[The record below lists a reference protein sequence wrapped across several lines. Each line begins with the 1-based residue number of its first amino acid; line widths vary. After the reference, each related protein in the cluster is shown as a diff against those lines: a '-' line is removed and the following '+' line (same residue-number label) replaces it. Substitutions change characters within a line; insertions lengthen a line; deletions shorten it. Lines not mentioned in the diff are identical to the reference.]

1 MAMVSRRGFLGLL
14 GAGVGALAAG
24 RAWGQ
29 AAGRP
34 NIVLFMVDDMGWQD
48 TSVPF
53 LRRGG
58 RWVTTRLNARYAG
71 RTPNMERLAARG
83 MRFTEAYACAVCSPS
98 RCSLMSGMNAAR
110 HRVTDWTLG
119 VNQGDR
125 LATSGEGL
133 RSPRWGAN
141 GLQPQGTQ
149 TQGACQPPWRVDA
162 AGKYCQPDFGSAEG
176 AYAYNL
182 TVPFTNALAFPELLR
197 RAGYHTIHV
206 GKAHWGSGT
215 NVSYKVRATP
225 TSPGADPRAFGFEV
239 NIAGC
244 ERGGPAN
251 YRGDSQYGNASNADF
266 ATPGLDENNYY
277 EDNVFLTDALTDM
290 TLRELRRSCE
300 ADPDRPFY
308 LYLAHYAIH
317 SPLDNARA
325 WDHTRSDSTNLAQD
339 ARNPN
344 PNDGLAWNET
354 ERNYAT
360 LIQGMDDSLGKVLD
374 FLDERGL
381 AENTLFVFMADNG
394 GLSVSGRLT
403 NANAP
408 LRAGKG
414 SCYEGG
420 VREPLI
426 VAWPGKVA
434 PGTYSEEPVIIEDF
448 YPTLL
453 EAAGVALPA
462 ADALA
467 VTPEGVYADGPVR
480 QVLDGAS
487 FLPVATGLRATV
499 RADGA
504 ARPLLWHYPNKWG
517 EGPAGMAYNYYSAL
531 RLGRWK
537 LIYQHSDRSF
547 ELYDLATDLSET
559 RNLAAERPGEVD
571 RLRREMGRL
580 LRERGA
586 QMPLVQASG
595 EAVPWPDDEAVALP
609 APAPGLTLRN

>member
-1 MAMVSRRGFLGLL
+1 MVSRRSFLGLL

-24 RAWGQ
+24 RAVGQ
-29 AAGRP
+29 GGRRP

-53 LRRGG
+53 LRRDGQ
-58 RWVTTRLNARYAG
+58 WVRTRLNARYAG
-71 RTPNMERLAARG
+71 RTPSMERLAAQG

-119 VNQGDR
+119 VDQANR
-125 LATSGEGL
+125 LSTSGEGL

-141 GLQPQGTQ
+141 GLQPQSTEKTGS
-149 TQGACQPPWRVDA
+149 CQPPWRVDA
-162 AGKYCQPDFGSAEG
+162 QGKYYQPAFGAAEG
-176 AYAYNL
+176 AYAYDL
-182 TVPFTNALAFPELLR
+182 SVPFTNALAFPELLR
-197 RAGYHTIHV
+197 RAGYRTIHV

-215 NVSYKVRATP
+215 PKSYKVQATP

-239 NIAGC
+239 NIAGA

-251 YRGDSQYGNASNADF
+251 YRGDAQYGNATNADF

-277 EDNVFLTDALTDM
+277 EDDVFLTDALTDM
-290 TLRELRRSCE
+290 ALREVRRTHA

-308 LYLAHYAIH
+308 LYMAHYAVH

-325 WDHTRSDSTNLAQD
+325 WDRSRSDSEEVARD

-344 PNDGLAWNET
+344 PNDGLAWNAT

-360 LIQGMDDSLGKVLD
+360 LLEGMDASLGKLLD
-374 FLDERGL
+374 LLEELGVADD
-381 AENTLFVFMADNG
+381 TLVIFMADNG
-394 GLSVSGRLT
+394 GLSVSGRLA

-420 VREPLI
+420 TREPLI
-426 VAWPGKVA
+426 VAWPGHVA
-434 PGTYSEEPVIIEDF
+434 PGSVSEEPVIIEDF

-453 EAAGVALPA
+453 EAAGVPLPTQA
-462 ADALA
+462 ELA
-467 VTPEGVYADGPVR
+467 ETPEGVYADGPLR

-487 FLPVATGLRATV
+487 FLPVALGRRGTV

-517 EGPAGMAYNYYSAL
+517 EGPAGKAYNYYSAL

-537 LIYQHSDRSF
+537 LIYQHSDQSF
-547 ELYDLATDLSET
+547 ELYDLPTDLSES
-559 RNLAAERPGEVD
+559 RNLAAERPEEVD

-586 QMPLVQASG
+586 QMPIVQATG
-595 EAVPWPDDEAVALP
+595 AAVPWPDEVSLP
-609 APAPGLTLRN
+609 AASAAPGLTLRN

>member
-1 MAMVSRRGFLGLL
+1 MVSRRSFLGLL

-24 RAWGQ
+24 RALGQ
-29 AAGRP
+29 GSRRP

-53 LRRGG
+53 LRRNGQ
-58 RWVTTRLNARYAG
+58 WVRTRLNARYAG
-71 RTPNMERLAARG
+71 RTPSMERLAAQG

-119 VNQGDR
+119 VDQANR
-125 LATSGEGL
+125 LSTSGEGL

-141 GLQPQGTQ
+141 GLQPQGTEK
-149 TQGACQPPWRVDA
+149 TGSCQPPWRVDA
-162 AGKYCQPDFGSAEG
+162 QGKYYQPAFGAAEG

-182 TVPFTNALAFPELLR
+182 SVPFTNALAFPELLR
-197 RAGYHTIHV
+197 RAGYRTIHV

-215 NVSYKVRATP
+215 PKSYKVQATP

-239 NIAGC
+239 NIAGA

-251 YRGDSQYGNASNADF
+251 YRGDAQYGNATNANF

-277 EDNVFLTDALTDM
+277 EDDVFLTDALTDM
-290 TLRELRRSCE
+290 ALREVRRTHAAE
-300 ADPDRPFY
+300 PDRPFY
-308 LYLAHYAIH
+308 LYMAHYAVH

-325 WDHTRSDSTNLAQD
+325 WDRSRSDSEEVARD

-344 PNDGLAWNET
+344 PNDGLAWNAT

-360 LIQGMDDSLGKVLD
+360 LIEGMDASLGKLLD
-374 FLDERGL
+374 LLEELGVADD
-381 AENTLFVFMADNG
+381 TLVIFMADNG
-394 GLSVSGRLT
+394 GLSVSGRLA

-420 VREPLI
+420 TREPLI
-426 VAWPGKVA
+426 VAWPGHVA
-434 PGTYSEEPVIIEDF
+434 PGSVSEEPVIIEDF

-453 EAAGVALPA
+453 EAAGVPLPTQA
-462 ADALA
+462 ELA
-467 VTPEGVYADGPVR
+467 ETPEGVYADGPLR

-487 FLPVATGLRATV
+487 FLPVALGQRGTV
-499 RADGA
+499 RADGT

-517 EGPAGMAYNYYSAL
+517 EGPAGKAYNYYSAL

-537 LIYQHSDRSF
+537 LIYQHSDQSF
-547 ELYDLATDLSET
+547 ELYDLPTDLSES
-559 RNLAAERPGEVD
+559 RNLAAERPEEVD

-586 QMPLVQASG
+586 QMPIVQATG
-595 EAVPWPDDEAVALP
+595 AAVPWPDEVSLP
-609 APAPGLTLRN
+609 AASAAPGLTLRN

>member
-1 MAMVSRRGFLGLL
+1 MVSRRSFLGLL

-24 RAWGQ
+24 RALGQ
-29 AAGRP
+29 GGRRP

-53 LRRGG
+53 LRRDGQ
-58 RWVTTRLNARYAG
+58 WVRTRLNARYAG
-71 RTPNMERLAARG
+71 RTPSMERLAAQG

-119 VNQGDR
+119 VDQANR
-125 LATSGEGL
+125 LSTSGEGL

-141 GLQPQGTQ
+141 GLQPQGTEK
-149 TQGACQPPWRVDA
+149 TGSCQPPWRVDA
-162 AGKYCQPDFGSAEG
+162 QGKYYQPAFGAAEG
-176 AYAYNL
+176 AYAYDL
-182 TVPFTNALAFPELLR
+182 SVPFTNALAFPELLR
-197 RAGYHTIHV
+197 RAGYRTIHV

-215 NVSYKVRATP
+215 PKSYKVQATP

-239 NIAGC
+239 NIAGA

-251 YRGDSQYGNASNADF
+251 YRGDAQYGNATNADF

-277 EDNVFLTDALTDM
+277 EDDVFLTDALTDM
-290 TLRELRRSCE
+290 ALREVRRTHA

-308 LYLAHYAIH
+308 LYMAHYAVH

-325 WDHTRSDSTNLAQD
+325 WDRSRSDSEEVARD

-344 PNDGLAWNET
+344 PNDGLAWNAT

-360 LIQGMDDSLGKVLD
+360 LLEGMDASLGKLLD
-374 FLDERGL
+374 LLEELGVADD
-381 AENTLFVFMADNG
+381 TLVIFMADNG
-394 GLSVSGRLT
+394 GLSVSGRLA

-420 VREPLI
+420 TREPLI
-426 VAWPGKVA
+426 VAWPGHVA
-434 PGTYSEEPVIIEDF
+434 PGSVSEEPVIIEDF

-453 EAAGVALPA
+453 EAAGVPLPTQA
-462 ADALA
+462 ELA
-467 VTPEGVYADGPVR
+467 ETPEGVYADGPLR

-487 FLPVATGLRATV
+487 FLPVALGRRSTV
-499 RADGA
+499 RSDGA

-517 EGPAGMAYNYYSAL
+517 EGPAGKAYNYYSAL

-537 LIYQHSDRSF
+537 LIYQHSDQSF
-547 ELYDLATDLSET
+547 ELYDLPTDLSES
-559 RNLAAERPGEVD
+559 RNLAAERPEEVD

-586 QMPLVQASG
+586 QMPIVQATG
-595 EAVPWPDDEAVALP
+595 AAVPWPDEVSLP
-609 APAPGLTLRN
+609 AASAAPGLTLRN

>member
-1 MAMVSRRGFLGLL
+1 MVSRRSFLGLL

-24 RAWGQ
+24 RALGQ
-29 AAGRP
+29 GGRRP

-53 LRRGG
+53 LRRDGQ
-58 RWVTTRLNARYAG
+58 WVRTRLNARYAG
-71 RTPNMERLAARG
+71 RTPSMERLAAQG

-119 VNQGDR
+119 VDQANR
-125 LATSGEGL
+125 LSTSGEGL

-141 GLQPQGTQ
+141 GLQPQSTEKTGS
-149 TQGACQPPWRVDA
+149 CQPPWRVDA
-162 AGKYCQPDFGSAEG
+162 QGKYYQPAFGAAEG
-176 AYAYNL
+176 AYAYDL
-182 TVPFTNALAFPELLR
+182 SVPFTNALAFPELLR
-197 RAGYHTIHV
+197 RAGYRTIHV

-215 NVSYKVRATP
+215 PKSYRVQATP

-239 NIAGC
+239 NIAGA

-251 YRGDSQYGNASNADF
+251 YRGDAQYGNATNADF

-277 EDNVFLTDALTDM
+277 EDDVFLTDALTDM
-290 TLRELRRSCE
+290 ALREVRRTHAAE
-300 ADPDRPFY
+300 PDRPFY
-308 LYLAHYAIH
+308 LYMAHYAVH

-325 WDHTRSDSTNLAQD
+325 WDRSRSDSEEVARD

-344 PNDGLAWNET
+344 PNDGLAWNAT

-360 LIQGMDDSLGKVLD
+360 LIEGMDASLGKLLD
-374 FLDERGL
+374 LLEELGVADD
-381 AENTLFVFMADNG
+381 TLVIFMADNG
-394 GLSVSGRLT
+394 GLSVSGRLA

-420 VREPLI
+420 TREPLI
-426 VAWPGKVA
+426 VAWPGHVA
-434 PGTYSEEPVIIEDF
+434 PGSVSEEPVIIEDF

-453 EAAGVALPA
+453 EAAGVPLPA
-462 ADALA
+462 QAELA
-467 VTPEGVYADGPVR
+467 ETPEGVYADGPLR

-487 FLPVATGLRATV
+487 FLPVALGQRGTV
-499 RADGA
+499 RADGT

-517 EGPAGMAYNYYSAL
+517 EGPAGKAYNYYSAL

-537 LIYQHSDRSF
+537 LIYQHSDQSF
-547 ELYDLATDLSET
+547 ELYDLPTDLSES
-559 RNLAAERPGEVD
+559 RNLAAERPEEVD

-586 QMPLVQASG
+586 QMPIVQATG
-595 EAVPWPDDEAVALP
+595 AAVPWPDEVSLP
-609 APAPGLTLRN
+609 AASAAPALTLRN

>member
-1 MAMVSRRGFLGLL
+1 
-14 GAGVGALAAG
+14 
-24 RAWGQ
+24 
-29 AAGRP
+29 
-34 NIVLFMVDDMGWQD
+34 MVDDMGWQD

-53 LRRGG
+53 LRRDGQ
-58 RWVTTRLNARYAG
+58 WVRTRLNARYAG
-71 RTPNMERLAARG
+71 RTPSMERLAAQG

-119 VNQGDR
+119 VDQANR
-125 LATSGEGL
+125 LSTSGEGL

-141 GLQPQGTQ
+141 GLQPQSTEKTGS
-149 TQGACQPPWRVDA
+149 CQPPWRVDA
-162 AGKYCQPDFGSAEG
+162 QGKYYQPAFGAAEG
-176 AYAYNL
+176 AYAYDL
-182 TVPFTNALAFPELLR
+182 SVPFTNALAFPELLR
-197 RAGYHTIHV
+197 RAGYRTIHV

-215 NVSYKVRATP
+215 PKSYRVQATP

-239 NIAGC
+239 NIAGA

-251 YRGDSQYGNASNADF
+251 YRGDAQYGNATNADF

-277 EDNVFLTDALTDM
+277 EDDVFLTDALTDM
-290 TLRELRRSCE
+290 ALREVRRTHAAE
-300 ADPDRPFY
+300 PDRPFY
-308 LYLAHYAIH
+308 LYMAHYAVH

-325 WDHTRSDSTNLAQD
+325 WDRSRSDSEEVARD

-344 PNDGLAWNET
+344 PNDGLAWNAT

-360 LIQGMDDSLGKVLD
+360 LIEGMDASLGKLLD
-374 FLDERGL
+374 LLEELGVADD
-381 AENTLFVFMADNG
+381 TLVIFMADNG
-394 GLSVSGRLT
+394 GLSVSGRLA

-420 VREPLI
+420 TREPLI
-426 VAWPGKVA
+426 VAWPGHVA
-434 PGTYSEEPVIIEDF
+434 PGSVSEEPVIIEDF

-453 EAAGVALPA
+453 EAAGVPLPA
-462 ADALA
+462 QAELA
-467 VTPEGVYADGPVR
+467 ETPEGVYADGPLR

-487 FLPVATGLRATV
+487 FLPVALGQRGTV
-499 RADGA
+499 RADGT

-517 EGPAGMAYNYYSAL
+517 EGPAGKAYNYYSAL

-537 LIYQHSDRSF
+537 LIYQHSDQSF
-547 ELYDLATDLSET
+547 ELYDLPTDLSES
-559 RNLAAERPGEVD
+559 RNLAAERPEEVD

-586 QMPLVQASG
+586 QMPIVQATG
-595 EAVPWPDDEAVALP
+595 AAVPWPDEVSLP
-609 APAPGLTLRN
+609 AASAAPGLTLRN

>member
-1 MAMVSRRGFLGLL
+1 MF
-14 GAGVGALAAG
+14 
-24 RAWGQ
+24 
-29 AAGRP
+29 
-34 NIVLFMVDDMGWQD
+34 FMVDDMGWQD

-53 LRRGG
+53 LRRDGQ
-58 RWVTTRLNARYAG
+58 WVRTRLNARYAG
-71 RTPNMERLAARG
+71 RTPSMERLAAQG

-119 VNQGDR
+119 VDQANR
-125 LATSGEGL
+125 LSTSGEGL

-141 GLQPQGTQ
+141 GLQPQGTEK
-149 TQGACQPPWRVDA
+149 TGSCQPPWRVDA
-162 AGKYCQPDFGSAEG
+162 QGKYYQPAFGAAEG
-176 AYAYNL
+176 AYAYDL
-182 TVPFTNALAFPELLR
+182 SVPFTNALAFPELLR
-197 RAGYHTIHV
+197 RAGYRTIHV

-215 NVSYKVRATP
+215 PKSYRVQATP

-239 NIAGC
+239 NIAGA

-251 YRGDSQYGNASNADF
+251 YRGDAQYGNATNADF

-277 EDNVFLTDALTDM
+277 EDDVFLTDALTDM
-290 TLRELRRSCE
+290 ALREVRRTHA

-308 LYLAHYAIH
+308 LYMAHYAVH

-325 WDHTRSDSTNLAQD
+325 WDRSRSDSEEVARD

-344 PNDGLAWNET
+344 PNDGLAWNAT

-360 LIQGMDDSLGKVLD
+360 LLEGMDASLGKLLD
-374 FLDERGL
+374 LLEELGVADD
-381 AENTLFVFMADNG
+381 TLVIFMADNG
-394 GLSVSGRLT
+394 GLSVSGRLA

-420 VREPLI
+420 TREPLI
-426 VAWPGKVA
+426 VSWPGHVA
-434 PGTYSEEPVIIEDF
+434 PGSVSEEPVIIEDF

-453 EAAGVALPA
+453 EAAGVPLPTQTE
-462 ADALA
+462 LA
-467 VTPEGVYADGPVR
+467 ETPEGVYADGPLR

-487 FLPVATGLRATV
+487 FLPVALGRRGTV

-517 EGPAGMAYNYYSAL
+517 EGPAGKAYNYYSAL

-537 LIYQHSDRSF
+537 LIYQHSDQSF
-547 ELYDLATDLSET
+547 ELYDLPTDLSES
-559 RNLAAERPGEVD
+559 RNLAAERPEEVD

-586 QMPLVQASG
+586 QMPIVQATG
-595 EAVPWPDDEAVALP
+595 AAVPWPDEVSLP
-609 APAPGLTLRN
+609 AASAAPGLTLRN

>member
-1 MAMVSRRGFLGLL
+1 MVSRRSFLGLL

-24 RAWGQ
+24 RALGQ
-29 AAGRP
+29 GGRRP

-53 LRRGG
+53 LRRDGQ
-58 RWVTTRLNARYAG
+58 WVRTRLNARYAG
-71 RTPNMERLAARG
+71 RTPSMERLAAQG

-119 VNQGDR
+119 VDQANR
-125 LATSGEGL
+125 LSTSGEGL

-141 GLQPQGTQ
+141 GLQPQGTEK
-149 TQGACQPPWRVDA
+149 TGSCQPPWRVDA
-162 AGKYCQPDFGSAEG
+162 QGKYYQPAFGAAEG

-182 TVPFTNALAFPELLR
+182 SVPFTNALAFPELLR
-197 RAGYHTIHV
+197 RAGYRTIHV

-215 NVSYKVRATP
+215 PKSYKVQATP

-239 NIAGC
+239 NIAGA

-251 YRGDSQYGNASNADF
+251 YRGDAQYGNATNADF

-277 EDNVFLTDALTDM
+277 EDDVFLTDALTDM
-290 TLRELRRSCE
+290 ALREVRRTHAAE
-300 ADPDRPFY
+300 PDRPFY
-308 LYLAHYAIH
+308 LYMAHYAVH

-325 WDHTRSDSTNLAQD
+325 WDRSRSDSEEVARD

-344 PNDGLAWNET
+344 PNDGLAWNAT

-360 LIQGMDDSLGKVLD
+360 LIEGMDASLGKLLD
-374 FLDERGL
+374 LLEELGVADD
-381 AENTLFVFMADNG
+381 TLVIFMADNG
-394 GLSVSGRLT
+394 GLSVSGRLA

-420 VREPLI
+420 TREPLI
-426 VAWPGKVA
+426 VAWPGHVA
-434 PGTYSEEPVIIEDF
+434 PGSVSEEPVIIEDF

-453 EAAGVALPA
+453 EAAGVPLPTQA
-462 ADALA
+462 ELA
-467 VTPEGVYADGPVR
+467 ETPEGVYADGPLR

-487 FLPVATGLRATV
+487 FLPVALGRRGTV

-517 EGPAGMAYNYYSAL
+517 EGPAGKAYNYYSAL

-537 LIYQHSDRSF
+537 LIYQHSDQSF
-547 ELYDLATDLSET
+547 ELYDLPTDLSES
-559 RNLAAERPGEVD
+559 RNLAAERPEEVD

-586 QMPLVQASG
+586 QMPIVQATG
-595 EAVPWPDDEAVALP
+595 AAVPWPDEVSLP
-609 APAPGLTLRN
+609 AASAAPGLTLRN

>member
-1 MAMVSRRGFLGLL
+1 M
-14 GAGVGALAAG
+14 
-24 RAWGQ
+24 
-29 AAGRP
+29 
-34 NIVLFMVDDMGWQD
+34 
-48 TSVPF
+48 PF
-53 LRRGG
+53 LRRDGQ
-58 RWVTTRLNARYAG
+58 WVRTRLNARYAG
-71 RTPNMERLAARG
+71 RTPSMERLAAQG

-119 VNQGDR
+119 VDQANR
-125 LATSGEGL
+125 LSTSGEGL

-141 GLQPQGTQ
+141 GLQPQGTEK
-149 TQGACQPPWRVDA
+149 TGSCQPPWRVDA
-162 AGKYCQPDFGSAEG
+162 QGKYYQPAFGAAEG

-182 TVPFTNALAFPELLR
+182 SVPFTNALAFPELLR
-197 RAGYHTIHV
+197 RAGYRTIHV

-215 NVSYKVRATP
+215 PKSYKVQATP

-239 NIAGC
+239 NIAGA

-251 YRGDSQYGNASNADF
+251 YRGDAQYGNATNADF

-277 EDNVFLTDALTDM
+277 EDDVFLTDALTDM
-290 TLRELRRSCE
+290 ALREVRRTHAAE
-300 ADPDRPFY
+300 PDRPFY
-308 LYLAHYAIH
+308 LYMAHYAVH

-325 WDHTRSDSTNLAQD
+325 WDRSRSDSEEVARD

-344 PNDGLAWNET
+344 PNDGLAWNAT

-360 LIQGMDDSLGKVLD
+360 LIEGMDASLGKLLD
-374 FLDERGL
+374 LLEELGVADD
-381 AENTLFVFMADNG
+381 TLVVFMADNG
-394 GLSVSGRLT
+394 GLSVSGRLA

-420 VREPLI
+420 TREPLI
-426 VAWPGKVA
+426 VAWPGHVA
-434 PGTYSEEPVIIEDF
+434 PGSVSEEPVIIEDF

-453 EAAGVALPA
+453 EAAGVPLPA
-462 ADALA
+462 QAELA
-467 VTPEGVYADGPVR
+467 ETPEGVYADGPLR

-487 FLPVATGLRATV
+487 FLPVALGRRSTV
-499 RADGA
+499 RSDGA

-517 EGPAGMAYNYYSAL
+517 EGPAGKAYNYYSAL

-537 LIYQHSDRSF
+537 LIYQHSDQSF
-547 ELYDLATDLSET
+547 ELYDLPTDLSES
-559 RNLAAERPGEVD
+559 RNLAAERPEEVD

-586 QMPLVQASG
+586 QMPIVQATG
-595 EAVPWPDDEAVALP
+595 AAVPWPDEVSLP
-609 APAPGLTLRN
+609 AASAAPGLTLRN

>member
-1 MAMVSRRGFLGLL
+1 ML

-24 RAWGQ
+24 RALGQ
-29 AAGRP
+29 GGRRP

-53 LRRGG
+53 LRRDGQ
-58 RWVTTRLNARYAG
+58 WVRTRLNARYAG
-71 RTPNMERLAARG
+71 RTPSMERLAAQG

-119 VNQGDR
+119 VDQANR
-125 LATSGEGL
+125 LSTSGEGL

-141 GLQPQGTQ
+141 GLQPQGTEK
-149 TQGACQPPWRVDA
+149 TGSCQPPWRVDA
-162 AGKYCQPDFGSAEG
+162 QGKYYQPAFGAAEG

-182 TVPFTNALAFPELLR
+182 SVPFTNALAFPELLR
-197 RAGYHTIHV
+197 RAGYRTIHV

-215 NVSYKVRATP
+215 PKSYKVQATP

-239 NIAGC
+239 NIAGA

-251 YRGDSQYGNASNADF
+251 YRGDAQYGNATNADF

-277 EDNVFLTDALTDM
+277 EDDVFLTDALTDM
-290 TLRELRRSCE
+290 ALREVRRTHAAE
-300 ADPDRPFY
+300 PDRPFY
-308 LYLAHYAIH
+308 LYMAHYAVH

-325 WDHTRSDSTNLAQD
+325 WDRSRSDSEEVARD

-344 PNDGLAWNET
+344 PNDGLAWNAT

-360 LIQGMDDSLGKVLD
+360 LIEGMDASLGKLLD
-374 FLDERGL
+374 LLEELGVADD
-381 AENTLFVFMADNG
+381 TLVVFMADNG
-394 GLSVSGRLT
+394 GLSVSGRLA

-420 VREPLI
+420 TREPLI
-426 VAWPGKVA
+426 VAWPGHVA
-434 PGTYSEEPVIIEDF
+434 PGSVSEEPVIIEDF

-453 EAAGVALPA
+453 EAAGVPLPA
-462 ADALA
+462 QAELA
-467 VTPEGVYADGPVR
+467 ETPEGVYADGPLR

-487 FLPVATGLRATV
+487 FLPVALGRRSTV
-499 RADGA
+499 RSDGA

-517 EGPAGMAYNYYSAL
+517 EGPAGKAYNYYSAL

-537 LIYQHSDRSF
+537 LIYQHSDQSF
-547 ELYDLATDLSET
+547 ELYDLPTDLSES
-559 RNLAAERPGEVD
+559 RNLAAERPEEVD

-586 QMPLVQASG
+586 QMPIVQATG
-595 EAVPWPDDEAVALP
+595 AAVPWPDEVSLP
-609 APAPGLTLRN
+609 AASAAPGLTLRN

>member
-1 MAMVSRRGFLGLL
+1 MVSRRSFLGLL

-24 RAWGQ
+24 RALGQ
-29 AAGRP
+29 GGRRP

-53 LRRGG
+53 LRRDGQ
-58 RWVTTRLNARYAG
+58 WVRTRLNARYAG
-71 RTPNMERLAARG
+71 RTPSMERLAAQG

-119 VNQGDR
+119 VDQANR
-125 LATSGEGL
+125 LSTSGEGL

-141 GLQPQGTQ
+141 GLQPQSTEKTGS
-149 TQGACQPPWRVDA
+149 CQPPWRVDA
-162 AGKYCQPDFGSAEG
+162 QGKYYQPAFGAAEG
-176 AYAYNL
+176 AYAYDL
-182 TVPFTNALAFPELLR
+182 SVPFTNALAFPELLR
-197 RAGYHTIHV
+197 RAGYRTIHV

-215 NVSYKVRATP
+215 PKSYRVQATP

-239 NIAGC
+239 NIAGA

-251 YRGDSQYGNASNADF
+251 YRGDAQYGNATNADF

-277 EDNVFLTDALTDM
+277 EDDVFLTDALTDM
-290 TLRELRRSCE
+290 ALREVRRTHAAE
-300 ADPDRPFY
+300 PDRPFY
-308 LYLAHYAIH
+308 LYMAHYAVH

-325 WDHTRSDSTNLAQD
+325 WDRSRSDSEEVARD

-344 PNDGLAWNET
+344 PNDGLAWNAT

-360 LIQGMDDSLGKVLD
+360 LIEGMDASLGKLLD
-374 FLDERGL
+374 LLEELGVADD
-381 AENTLFVFMADNG
+381 TLVIFMADNG
-394 GLSVSGRLT
+394 GLSVSGRLA

-420 VREPLI
+420 TREPLI
-426 VAWPGKVA
+426 VAWPGHVA
-434 PGTYSEEPVIIEDF
+434 PGSVSEEPVIIEDF

-453 EAAGVALPA
+453 EAAGVPLPA
-462 ADALA
+462 QAELA
-467 VTPEGVYADGPVR
+467 ETPEGVYADGPLR

-487 FLPVATGLRATV
+487 FLPVALGQRGTV
-499 RADGA
+499 RADGT

-517 EGPAGMAYNYYSAL
+517 EGPAGKAYNYYSAL

-537 LIYQHSDRSF
+537 LIYQHSDQSF
-547 ELYDLATDLSET
+547 ELYDLPTDLSES
-559 RNLAAERPGEVD
+559 RNLAAERPEEVD

-586 QMPLVQASG
+586 QMPIVQATG
-595 EAVPWPDDEAVALP
+595 AAVPWPDEVSLP
-609 APAPGLTLRN
+609 AASAAPGLTLRN

>member
-1 MAMVSRRGFLGLL
+1 MVSRRSFLGLL

-24 RAWGQ
+24 RALGQ
-29 AAGRP
+29 GGRRP

-53 LRRGG
+53 LRRDGQ
-58 RWVTTRLNARYAG
+58 WVRTRLNARYAG
-71 RTPNMERLAARG
+71 RTPSMERLAAQG

-119 VNQGDR
+119 VDQANR
-125 LATSGEGL
+125 LSTSGEGL

-141 GLQPQGTQ
+141 GLQPQSTEKTGS
-149 TQGACQPPWRVDA
+149 CQPPWRVDA
-162 AGKYCQPDFGSAEG
+162 QGKYYQPAFGAAEG
-176 AYAYNL
+176 AYAYDL
-182 TVPFTNALAFPELLR
+182 SVPFTNALAFPELLR
-197 RAGYHTIHV
+197 RAGYRTIHV

-215 NVSYKVRATP
+215 PKSYRVQATP

-239 NIAGC
+239 NIAGA

-251 YRGDSQYGNASNADF
+251 YRGDAQYGNATNADF

-277 EDNVFLTDALTDM
+277 EDDVFLTDALTDM
-290 TLRELRRSCE
+290 ALREVRRTHAAE
-300 ADPDRPFY
+300 PDRPFY
-308 LYLAHYAIH
+308 LYMAHYAVH

-325 WDHTRSDSTNLAQD
+325 WDRSRSDSEEVARD

-344 PNDGLAWNET
+344 PNDGLAWNAT

-360 LIQGMDDSLGKVLD
+360 LIEGMDASLGKLLD
-374 FLDERGL
+374 LLEELGVADD
-381 AENTLFVFMADNG
+381 TLVIFMADNG
-394 GLSVSGRLT
+394 GLSVSGRLA

-420 VREPLI
+420 TREPLI
-426 VAWPGKVA
+426 VAWPGHVA
-434 PGTYSEEPVIIEDF
+434 PGSVSEEPVIIEDF

-453 EAAGVALPA
+453 EAAGVPLPTQA
-462 ADALA
+462 ELA
-467 VTPEGVYADGPVR
+467 ETPEGVYADGPLR

-487 FLPVATGLRATV
+487 FLPVALGRRGTV
-499 RADGA
+499 RADGT

-517 EGPAGMAYNYYSAL
+517 EGPAGKAYNYYSAL

-537 LIYQHSDRSF
+537 LIYQHSDQSF
-547 ELYDLATDLSET
+547 ELYDLPTDLSES
-559 RNLAAERPGEVD
+559 RNLAAERPEEVD

-586 QMPLVQASG
+586 QMPIVQATG
-595 EAVPWPDDEAVALP
+595 AAVPWPDEVSLP
-609 APAPGLTLRN
+609 AASAAPGLTLRN